1 MAGSWGNGLKT
12 PVNDLLHKNFK
23 FRLGIII
30 FKTKLTHGKPLCC
43 VNITLK
49 CTLSFEIHFTQQLI
63 TLLTLRMGL
72 TLTRKMSMGIQLS

>member
-1 MAGSWGNGLKT
+1 M
-12 PVNDLLHKNFK
+12 VHFIKNFNLNPY
-23 FRLGIII
+23 LGIII

-43 VNITLK
+43 ANITLT

-63 TLLTLRMGL
+63 TLLTLLTLRMGR